1 MILIVRALS
10 YFGSRHLTF
19 YIMNG
24 VSNQNGWAMH
34 DHSNVTDS
42 NLHQQVLVTVQMQRM
57 SFTMMN
63 KCFDLN
69 NHNYNCSE
77 YVSHQILSSMIKIE
91 DIDSHILRLVLKG
104 QKDIFVHI
112 LCFSLNFV
120 VVHLLLPLLLLSLF
134 FLFLFLLIIII
145 IPRLDILKAHIFNP
159 FYIV

>member
-42 NLHQQVLVTVQMQRM
+42 NLHQQVLVTFQMQRM
-57 SFTMMN
+57 LFTMMN

-91 DIDSHILRLVLKG
+91 DIDSHILRLFLKG
-104 QKDIFVHI
+104 HFV
-112 LCFSLNFV
+112 LFTEFCCCPPPSSSPSS
-120 VVHLLLPLLLLSLF
+120 LPLFSF
-134 FLFLFLLIIII
+134 
-145 IPRLDILKAHIFNP
+145 P
-159 FYIV
+159 FSSHHHHHPQARHPKSTYF